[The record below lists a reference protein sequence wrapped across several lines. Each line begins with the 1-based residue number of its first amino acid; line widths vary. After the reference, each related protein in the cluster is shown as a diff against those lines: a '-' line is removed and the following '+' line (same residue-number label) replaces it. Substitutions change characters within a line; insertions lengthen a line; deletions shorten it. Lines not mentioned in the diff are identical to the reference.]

1 MKELMTDG
9 PLEQPDLQSGSRSV
23 LKQTVLSKA
32 VSEISTC
39 LVPPALPAPQKSHS
53 ADESKLF

>member
-9 PLEQPDLQSGSRSV
+9 PLEQPDLQSGSRCV

-39 LVPPALPAPQKSHS
+39 LMPPAPQKSHS
-53 ADESKLF
+53 ADQNKLF